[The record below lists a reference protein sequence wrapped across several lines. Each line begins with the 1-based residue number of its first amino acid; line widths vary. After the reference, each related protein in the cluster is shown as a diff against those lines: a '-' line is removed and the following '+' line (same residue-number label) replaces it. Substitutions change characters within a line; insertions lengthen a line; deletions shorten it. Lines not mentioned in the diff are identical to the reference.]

1 MKYLPILII
10 QLVVMGV
17 IASCHGVQQPKPAAV
32 SAKPVKDSVHIYS
45 AAMLD
50 SKKDPTCGMPS
61 GSGMEDTLH
70 LKNGK
75 VIGFCSKECK
85 EAYLKDPKQYPITYK

>member
-1 MKYLPILII
+1 
-10 QLVVMGV
+10 
-17 IASCHGVQQPKPAAV
+17 
-32 SAKPVKDSVHIYS
+32 
-45 AAMLD
+45 
-50 SKKDPTCGMPS
+50 MPS